1 MNHMKST
8 TQDFTSIAYVF
19 APVSDLIKAMK
30 FSNEKVLYTIRN
42 GTFWKIGLEVRFTY
56 VTEYCCFN
64 LKKESNPLAWK
75 DLYILMHK
83 AKKVQGSQERR
94 SLGRL

>member
-1 MNHMKST
+1 MAHFGK
-8 TQDFTSIAYVF
+8 
-19 APVSDLIKAMK
+19 L
-30 FSNEKVLYTIRN
+30 VL
-42 GTFWKIGLEVRFTY
+42 KLDSHY
-56 VTEYCCFN
+56 VTEYCFN
-64 LKKESNPLAWK
+64 QKKESNPLAWN